1 MAARVARQTE
11 SAPVAGDDEEAKS
24 RVIDLVDALG
34 FDAFDA
40 DAARAAIAAA
50 RPEEVISW
58 RDAVRAR
65 AR

>member
-24 RVIDLVDALG
+24 RVTDLVDALG

>member
-1 MAARVARQTE
+1 VARQTE